1 MTVGFKDLTLREG
14 AQVPGLEISESAG
27 RRVLD
32 ALADLGVE
40 RVEVAFPRARERASW
55 FRHADALGL
64 ETAALA
70 RAVPADVDAAL
81 GVDPDEVEVIVNASD
96 VQLEH
101 ALGKSREEAVDLVVE
116 NVERARDGGVA
127 AGATLMDAVR
137 AENGF
142 LRRAAR
148 AVADA
153 GARHVTLA
161 DTTGAGHP
169 ADVRDTVAAVVDAVD
184 APVAIHTHDDMG
196 VAAANALAG
205 VDAGAASVDATVG
218 GVGER
223 VGNAALE
230 EVAVLLAERGEDVA
244 LELPSLA
251 PACESAL
258 DALDVAV
265 PDDKPVLGSLA
276 YRHESG
282 MHTAAMLREPATYEP
297 FDPGRYGAS
306 RELLFGP
313 GTGRGA
319 VRALLAD
326 ADVEA
331 TDERVAAGLDALRAA
346 ASERGGPLDADAA
359 REVVVDAATD
369 RD

>member
-14 AQVPGLEISESAG
+14 SQVPGREISESAG

-55 FRHADALGL
+55 FRHADSLGL

-81 GVDPDEVEVIVNASD
+81 AVDPDEIEVIVNASD

-101 ALGKSREEAVDLVVE
+101 ALGKSRDEAVDLVGE
-116 NVERARDGGVA
+116 NVERAREGGAA

-137 AENGF
+137 AENDF

-169 ADVRDTVAAVVDAVD
+169 EDVRDTVAAVTDAVD
-184 APVAIHTHDDMG
+184 VPVAVHTHDDMG

-230 EVAVLLAERGEDVA
+230 EVAVLLAERGDEVTLD
-244 LELPSLA
+244 PSRLV
-251 PACESAL
+251 PACHRVF
-258 DALDVAV
+258 DALDLSV

-319 VRALLAD
+319 VRALL
-326 ADVEA
+326 E
-331 TDERVAAGLDALRAA
+331 AAGHDPTEDLVATALDAVRNAA
-346 ASERGGPLDADAA
+346 ASKGGPLTLDEARETVADAVA
-359 REVVVDAATD
+359 
-369 RD
+369 